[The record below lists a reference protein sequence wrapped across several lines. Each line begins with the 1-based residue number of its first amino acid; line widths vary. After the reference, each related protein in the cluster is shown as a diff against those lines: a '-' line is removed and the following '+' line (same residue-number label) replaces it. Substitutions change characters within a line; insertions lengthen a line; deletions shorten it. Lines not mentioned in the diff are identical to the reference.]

1 MKVLD
6 LTDEHYLKKLND
18 LCDGT
23 KQDLDAISTGN
34 KHLQLAITS

>member
-1 MKVLD
+1 MKILD
-6 LTDEHYLKKLND
+6 LTDENYLQKLND

-34 KHLQLAITS
+34 KHILLAITS